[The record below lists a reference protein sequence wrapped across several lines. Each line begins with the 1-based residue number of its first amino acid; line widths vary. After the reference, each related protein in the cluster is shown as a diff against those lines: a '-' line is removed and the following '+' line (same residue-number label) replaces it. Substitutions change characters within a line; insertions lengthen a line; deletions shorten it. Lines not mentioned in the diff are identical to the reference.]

1 MSRGDSEAHFKS
13 PHPDDTQ
20 TPASVCPKCFTAGA
34 GLGLGNR
41 AKMFRAAQEL
51 RYRNP
56 SF

>member
-41 AKMFRAAQEL
+41 AKIFRAAQEL